1 MVHGTGAVSNT
12 AVHQRRQFIEALWS
26 IVVSFVDL
34 GFEVGPAE
42 MACGQDAQSH
52 ALPRIDLSEVLELRS
67 DLPEQFAQS
76 SAAPQTRQEGV
87 RND

>member
-1 MVHGTGAVSNT
+1 MPPQNDPTRPRRALTLDVEKYQRMLDAPDLSE
-12 AVHQRRQFIEALWS
+12 HQRRQFIEALWS

-52 ALPRIDLSEVLELRS
+52 ALPRIELSDVLELRS
-67 DLPEQFAQS
+67 D
-76 SAAPQTRQEGV
+76 
-87 RND
+87 